1 MEDFMTY
8 ALISDIHGN
17 MPALQAV
24 LDDARKNNNM
34 CVDSITDFI
43 FVDNVITPSDIIL
56 KYGVDNLDG

>member
-1 MEDFMTY
+1 MTY